1 MEDGKWVLPIKGWVF
16 VVRIWEMSFSLEEEG
31 VTRGGGVGGGRW
43 VGGFDGCGVEGVGT
57 WKP

>member
-31 VTRGGGVGGGRW
+31 ATRGGGGGGQW
-43 VGGFDGCGVEGVGT
+43 VGCFDGCGVEGVGT